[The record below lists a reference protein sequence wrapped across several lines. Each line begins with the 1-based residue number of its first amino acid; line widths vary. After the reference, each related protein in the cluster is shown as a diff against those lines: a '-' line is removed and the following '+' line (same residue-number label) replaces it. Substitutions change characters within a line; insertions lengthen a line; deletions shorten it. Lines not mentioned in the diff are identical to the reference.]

1 MTDLGK
7 ARTADRNFPIARY
20 RWGKTR
26 VEGER
31 ERWETRN
38 WDRDNGGQRLR
49 EDRSG
54 HRWRS
59 KAERASRGGREN
71 KGVRRNQDGGGE
83 GRHRW

>member
-31 ERWETRN
+31 EKDGKQEIGIGITVV
-38 WDRDNGGQRLR
+38 
-49 EDRSG
+49 
-54 HRWRS
+54 
-59 KAERASRGGREN
+59 
-71 KGVRRNQDGGGE
+71 KG
-83 GRHRW
+83 